1 MVLTSFCLN
10 ATRNSF
16 ISELSLEGCGK
27 KEGSRV
33 SSEIKRIIE
42 KTVSPQTGAFK
53 FGMVPSLIS
62 ICLPED
68 DEHPFTF

>member
-1 MVLTSFCLN
+1 MVSTSFCLD
-10 ATRNSF
+10 ASRNIF

-42 KTVSPQTGAFK
+42 KTVSP
-53 FGMVPSLIS
+53 
-62 ICLPED
+62 
-68 DEHPFTF
+68 